1 MDKKFIKEKL
11 RDFFKEYSDYIP
23 ADKENLFEKNVL
35 DSYGIIEFLSY
46 IDETLNIEIQIEDI
60 TEDNFSTLDKICQV
74 IQKS

>member
-23 ADKENLFEKNVL
+23 ADNENLFEKNVL

-46 IDETLNIEIQIEDI
+46 MDETLGIEIQIEDI
-60 TEDNFSTLDKICQV
+60 TEDNFSTIEKICQV